1 MWRAILTRR
10 RERPSLVSFNYAPPG
25 RTESM
30 LHNPTMATVLNG
42 MQNFSPLLVLES
54 YTASSIMAL
63 LLLSDLKESN
73 TADMA
78 TGVDDVATDSHP
90 WEFLNHNSFH
100 GGCDRCPFSISSIGN
115 ATWLLGNLKPI
126 RGTVGLLSE

>member
-1 MWRAILTRR
+1 
-10 RERPSLVSFNYAPPG
+10 
-25 RTESM
+25 M

-63 LLLSDLKESN
+63 LLLSDLKESSA
-73 TADMA
+73 ADTA
-78 TGVDDVATDSHP
+78 TGVDDVATDSHS

-126 RGTVGLLSE
+126 RGTIGLLSE